1 MFGVLAVN
9 KPAGLTSRDCV
20 NRVQRLIKPCKVG
33 HAGTLDPLATGVL
46 VLCIGRATRLV
57 EFVQQQEKLYRGT
70 FLLGRS
76 SPTEDTEGEIT
87 QLENPPVPT
96 REEIDAVIP
105 EFTGSIQQVPPIFS
119 ALKVKG
125 ERSYRLA
132 REGKEVK
139 LESRTI
145 QIDELQVVSYDYPN
159 LVLDIKCGS
168 GTYVRSL
175 GRDVAR
181 RLGTEAVM
189 SALVRT
195 GIGSYSLESACA
207 LDDISLDT
215 LPSLMV
221 PAVTA
226 VAHLPVLE
234 LDDDAI
240 EEIRNG
246 RPLENESKSTAE
258 RIAAVDKDG
267 RLLAVLAPHRGE
279 FLKPLRNFTTVYQ

>member
-1 MFGVLAVN
+1 
-9 KPAGLTSRDCV
+9 
-20 NRVQRLIKPCKVG
+20 
-33 HAGTLDPLATGVL
+33 
-46 VLCIGRATRLV
+46 
-57 EFVQQQEKLYRGT
+57 
-70 FLLGRS
+70 
-76 SPTEDTEGEIT
+76 
-87 QLENPPVPT
+87 
-96 REEIDAVIP
+96 
-105 EFTGSIQQVPPIFS
+105 
-119 ALKVKG
+119 
-125 ERSYRLA
+125 
-132 REGKEVK
+132 
-139 LESRTI
+139 
-145 QIDELQVVSYDYPN
+145 
-159 LVLDIKCGS
+159 
-168 GTYVRSL
+168 
-175 GRDVAR
+175 
-181 RLGTEAVM
+181 M

>member
-132 REGKEVK
+132 REG
-139 LESRTI
+139 
-145 QIDELQVVSYDYPN
+145 
-159 LVLDIKCGS
+159 
-168 GTYVRSL
+168 
-175 GRDVAR
+175 
-181 RLGTEAVM
+181 
-189 SALVRT
+189 
-195 GIGSYSLESACA
+195 
-207 LDDISLDT
+207 
-215 LPSLMV
+215 
-221 PAVTA
+221 
-226 VAHLPVLE
+226 
-234 LDDDAI
+234 
-240 EEIRNG
+240 
-246 RPLENESKSTAE
+246 
-258 RIAAVDKDG
+258 
-267 RLLAVLAPHRGE
+267 
-279 FLKPLRNFTTVYQ
+279 